1 MEIMLVGAVIYHT
14 LNGLR
19 VIAVNFTAQG
29 PVREKTAFWWVL
41 AGTVILTIPSAIVIL
56 LHEL

>member
-1 MEIMLVGAVIYHT
+1 MLVGAVIYHT
-14 LNGLR
+14 LNGIR
-19 VIAVNFTAQG
+19 VIAINFSAKG

-41 AGTVILTIPSAIVIL
+41 AATVLLTIPSGIVIL